1 MQGKFKMRS
10 SGSKVTDT
18 VFLDD
23 EGNFIS
29 RNFTHALKTTKFLLQ
44 SDYNEGNFTW
54 KLLYFFV
61 CFSPYIRGIFLNL
74 QTSFFRFMCYERC
87 KFGCNQSLTKGTFLG
102 EQSIFSFVHRLP
114 FQGFN
119 WNFEPPFFSRMSY
132 TRWKFCYYRQ
142 KMKSNLPG
150 EQSSFCLYLG
160 FQYLAVTTHSLN
172 TM

>member
-29 RNFTHALKTTKFLLQ
+29 RNFTHALKTTQFLLQ

-87 KFGCNQSLTKGTFLG
+87 KFGCDQSLTKGTFLG
-102 EQSIFSFVHRLP
+102 EKSIFSFVHRLP

-119 WNFEPPFFSRMSY
+119 WNFEPPFFHAWATHDERFVTIDRKWRAIYLVNKVPSVCISA
-132 TRWKFCYYRQ
+132 
-142 KMKSNLPG
+142 
-150 EQSSFCLYLG
+150 SSTL
-160 FQYLAVTTHSLN
+160 QWPRIH
-172 TM
+172 